1 MSEHA
6 PVLVEVGAT
15 PRPGPGGRLQAARVE
30 RGLEVASVADA
41 LRVTPRIIE
50 ALEADRFEVFDAPVY
65 ARGFLRTYA
74 RFVGVPAEEVLAAY
88 DALAG
93 EQAEPSLIP
102 PTTAGPL
109 QRDYG
114 RFKIVGVF
122 ALALLLVGAS
132 YWWWMTRS
140 AALVESL
147 PPAPVTAAPA
157 ASVPLA
163 NVTPDTS
170 DVELALAPPE
180 SASDKSVP
188 DAAAPAAPAAAGP
201 AVAPIVAKTDSAPPA
216 TKTALAP
223 APAAKPAAAAAAPPA
238 ATSVT
243 LPAPQ
248 AKVQAK
254 APAPVVSSATGAAPA
269 AAQIV
274 LRVRS
279 DCWVEVRGAGGV
291 RLYYGLLKAGQTQV
305 IDGPAPWFVFL
316 GYAYGV
322 DLTVAGKQVE
332 VPESR
337 RDGVKAR
344 FGLNA
349 DGTVR

>member
-6 PVLVEVGAT
+6 PVLVEVGAA

-30 RGLEVASVADA
+30 RGLEVASAADA

-102 PTTAGPL
+102 PTSAGPL

-140 AALVESL
+140 ALVESP
-147 PPAPVTAAPA
+147 PPASVTAAPA

-170 DVELALAPPE
+170 DVELALPPLE
-180 SASDKSVP
+180 SVSDKSVP
-188 DAAAPAAPAAAGP
+188 AAAAPAAAG
-201 AVAPIVAKTDSAPPA
+201 ATVAPNVAKIDSAPPA
-216 TKTALAP
+216 TKTATATAP
-223 APAAKPAAAAAAPPA
+223 GSTAKPAAAAAAPLA
-238 ATSVT
+238 ASSVT

-254 APAPVVSSATGAAPA
+254 APAPAVSSATGATPTT
-269 AAQIV
+269 AQIV